1 VTDRDSH
8 ASIDDLLDRAVHAV
22 NDGDRETAEALAEQ
36 VLAVDGDNTEAE
48 QLLAP
53 TSDGEIRRLTILFAD
68 LVDSTALSTRVDIE
82 VYRTVVGHYRDEVI
96 RAIERYEGHLGSTK
110 GDGLLAVF
118 GHPTAHENDAH
129 RAVQAGLD
137 IAREITALSKRV
149 RRQFG
154 FDVSVRVGVHRGL
167 VYLDK
172 AQDDVYGLGAN
183 LAARMCSIADQGR
196 VAVSETIERV
206 VRDMFELEPMPP
218 TTVKGIDGEINA
230 FHAVGERDVLTARP
244 GPLIGRERELE
255 YLIIAWEQAQSGS
268 LINPGVAFAGEG
280 GIGKTRLAYSAV
292 DIATRSGA
300 EVLGLFG
307 SPFHADSGLRPV
319 RRLLERRCT
328 ITRDLDPAERLRRL
342 VDELERAGLDDT
354 TLPLLAA
361 VLGIAP
367 DGLYEPAHASG
378 PKLLELITNAVRAY
392 LLACMGD
399 GPALL
404 LADDVHWFDEDTL
417 EVIQGLLADTSGR
430 LLVVLTGRALPEL
443 PESTKVFQLSALTTA
458 ESDALVQALHPDLT
472 HESRATVAKR
482 CDGIPLFIEEV
493 VAKLKELP
501 SADSSLSQVP
511 DTLYET
517 LFARLRSTPNA
528 LPVVGA
534 AALMGARFD
543 RTLLASVTEL
553 DQADVDSVLAELTRA
568 RVFHV
573 VDADNWRFHHELLR
587 EVAEEVSPPTVRR
600 NLHSRIADA
609 LVAAAADNDPE
620 WPHVARHYEAAERHD
635 DAATA
640 LQHAAVHA
648 RQRGALIEART
659 HLERALNSIGR
670 TTPGQIRDR
679 HETAVRLERGFL
691 LSAAQGHA
699 SEQAAAEFERCLY
712 IIGERPGP
720 ELHATLT
727 ALLSYYAT
735 RGDMR
740 RSTEVA
746 ASMRSNLLSLPDA
759 TASSSDATDGVLAG
773 FRGDFDDARRF
784 LERGAAAIGDAE
796 LPEMSVWYAPNDPL
810 AMMFSFLGVVRWV
823 QGDLAGAEQ
832 ALALTA
838 RRCDAL
844 GFPHGAFSRC
854 YGLSMTAWVYN
865 QAGLYDRAMAAV
877 EEQMALAVQSG
888 FDEWVM
894 LGWSM
899 QSTTAALQ
907 IIASGETDQAALE
920 PHIQTMTSV
929 VDTWR
934 TYDLVSWLANYD
946 GVLAGLLI
954 AAGDLE
960 AARARLDLSLQMG
973 RDSLYQNCDAELMR
987 LRAHTRTDPDERHD
1001 ALRAAVDFARAQGA
1015 HASELASAA
1024 DDVELVGSAAKP
1036 ALIEA
1041 LGRFPADQTWPAL
1054 ERARALAG

>member
-1 VTDRDSH
+1 MTDQESH
-8 ASIDDLLDRAVHAV
+8 PSIDDLLDRAVRAV

-82 VYRTVVGHYRDEVI
+82 VYRTVVGYYRDEVI

-137 IAREITALSKRV
+137 IAREIAALSKRV

-196 VAVSETIERV
+196 VAVSETIEHV

-218 TTVKGIDGEINA
+218 TTVKGIEGEISA
-230 FHAVGERDVLTARP
+230 FHAVGERDVLTAPP

-255 YLIIAWEQAQSGS
+255 YLIIAWEQAKSGS
-268 LINPGVAFAGEG
+268 LITPGVAFAGEG
-280 GIGKTRLAYSAV
+280 GIGKTRLAYAAV

-307 SPFHADSGLRPV
+307 SPFHTDSGLRPV
-319 RRLLERRCT
+319 RRLLERRCV

-342 VDELERAGLDDT
+342 TGELERTGLDGS

-378 PKLLELITNAVRAY
+378 PKLLDRITEAVREY
-392 LLACMGD
+392 LLACMGN
-399 GPALL
+399 GPGLL

-417 EVIQGLLADTSGR
+417 EVIQGLLADASGR
-430 LLVVLTGRALPEL
+430 LLIVITGRTLPEL
-443 PESTKVFQLSALTTA
+443 PDATRIFHLSALSAT
-458 ESDALVQALHPDLT
+458 ESDTLVQALHPGLT
-472 HESRATVAKR
+472 RDDRTSVAQR

-501 SADSSLSQVP
+501 SDASSVSQVP

-517 LFARLRSTPNA
+517 LFARLRSSPNT

-543 RTLLASVTEL
+543 RTHLASVTEL
-553 DQADVDSVLAELTRA
+553 DQADVDAVLAELTRA
-568 RVFHV
+568 RVFRS

-620 WPHVARHYEAAERHD
+620 WPHVAHHYESARRFD

-640 LQHAAVHA
+640 LQYASAHA
-648 RQRGALIEART
+648 RRRGALIEART
-659 HLERALNSIGR
+659 YLERALENIDR
-670 TTPGQIRDR
+670 TAPSQARDH
-679 HETAVRLERGFL
+679 HETATRLELGFL

-712 IIGERPGP
+712 IIGEKPGP
-720 ELHATLT
+720 ELHATLA

-735 RGDMR
+735 RGDLR
-740 RSTEVA
+740 RSLEVA
-746 ASMRSNLLSLPDA
+746 TSLRSNLLTFAEAQLGH
-759 TASSSDATDGVLAG
+759 SDANFGVLHG
-773 FRGDFDDARRF
+773 FRGDFHAARET
-784 LERGAAAIGDAE
+784 LERGAAFVGDAE
-796 LPEMSVWYAPNDPL
+796 LPELSAWYAPNDPF
-810 AMMFSFLGVVRWV
+810 AMLYSFLAIVRWV
-823 QGDLAGAEQ
+823 QGDLAGAEA

-854 YGLSMTAWVYN
+854 YGLSMTAWIYN
-865 QAGLYDRAMAAV
+865 QAGLWDRAEAAV
-877 EEQMALAVQSG
+877 AEQAELAVHSG

-899 QSTTAALQ
+899 QSTTAALK
-907 IIASGETDQAALE
+907 IVASGETDRTALE
-920 PHIQTMTSV
+920 PHIQMMTSV

-934 TYDLVSWLANYD
+934 QYDLVSWLAYYD

-960 AARARLDLSLQMG
+960 AARARLDLALQMG
-973 RDSLYQNCDAELMR
+973 RDSLFQNCDAELMR
-987 LRAHTRTDPDERHD
+987 LRAHTHTHVDDRHS
-1001 ALRAAVDFARAQGA
+1001 ALRAAIELARSQGA
-1015 HASELASAA
+1015 HASELDSAA
-1024 DDVELVGSAAKP
+1024 DDFELVGEPARAA
-1036 ALIEA
+1036 LEEA
-1041 LGRFPADQTWPAL
+1041 LSRFPVDQTWPSL
-1054 ERARALAG
+1054 ERARALLR